1 MVTVTQK
8 RIQAFDDTLV
18 AGASSTFTMQQ
29 SYDFDCNCHGVMV
42 DIWVGAN
49 AAGQTAFAFGHWALT
64 VKQRGSTSLPAV
76 TTSAL
81 LAELDNPI
89 IWAVGTWMANQNP
102 VPIIIAPR
110 TSRNIPKGAKLS
122 LTIGSSALSAFTVR
136 LHGTAHWFEQAL

>member
-8 RIQAFDDTLV
+8 RIQAYDDTIA
-18 AGASSTFTMQQ
+18 AGNSSTFTLQQ
-29 SYDFDCNCHGVMV
+29 AYPTDCNCHGVMV

-49 AAGQTAFAFGHWALT
+49 AAGQTAFSFGHWVLS
-64 VKQRGSTSLPAV
+64 VKQRGSTNLPVV
-76 TTSAL
+76 TTAGL
-81 LAELDNPI
+81 IAELDNPI

-102 VPIIIAPR
+102 VPIIVAPR

-136 LHGTAHWFEQAL
+136 VHGTAHWFEKTL